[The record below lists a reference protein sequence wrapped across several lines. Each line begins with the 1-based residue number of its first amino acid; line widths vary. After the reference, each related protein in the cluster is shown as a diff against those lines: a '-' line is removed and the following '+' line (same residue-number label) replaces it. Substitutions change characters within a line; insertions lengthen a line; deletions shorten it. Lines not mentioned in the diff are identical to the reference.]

1 MHREAF
7 FCWSVML
14 NSLQK
19 VMKIQTINVIA
30 VVLATLLAFANTSAN
45 SQTSTPDAVVR
56 ALYKTHDYDL
66 KHNKDSILSGK
77 SRTRVDKYFDRSLAN
92 YIWRD
97 LTTHKDEVG
106 VLDFDPF
113 YNTQDPSISN
123 LGIGGAKLNGNKA
136 TVRVTFK
143 NAGRKETIVYRLV
156 KERSLWKISDIEYE
170 QGNSL
175 LKYFKEDET
184 NK

>member
-1 MHREAF
+1 
-7 FCWSVML
+7 
-14 NSLQK
+14 
-19 VMKIQTINVIA
+19 MKTQIKLAIV
-30 VVLATLLAFANTSAN
+30 ATLLSFFAAGAAHTFA
-45 SQTSTPDAVVR
+45 QVSTPYALVR

-66 KHNKDSILSGK
+66 KHNKDTLLNGK
-77 SRTRVDKYFDRSLAN
+77 SRTALDKYFDRKLAN

-97 LTTHKDEVG
+97 LTTHKEEVG

-123 LGIGGAKLNGNKA
+123 LVISTAKITGNRA
-136 TVRVTFK
+136 TVNVTFK
-143 NAGRKETIVYRLV
+143 NAGRKETIVYTVV
-156 KERSLWKISDIEYE
+156 KERTLWKISDIAYE